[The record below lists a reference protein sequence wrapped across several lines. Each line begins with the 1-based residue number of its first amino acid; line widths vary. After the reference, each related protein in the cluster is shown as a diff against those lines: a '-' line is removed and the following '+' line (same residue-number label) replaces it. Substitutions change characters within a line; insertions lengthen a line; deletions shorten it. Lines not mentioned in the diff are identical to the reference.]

1 MTLRTNSEV
10 EAALEALEALVG
22 AQGVS
27 KNEAILRAILRDRDR
42 LNLDADV
49 LEAYASV
56 STEYRG
62 ALDRL
67 GSV

>member
-10 EAALEALEALVG
+10 EAALEALVA

-49 LEAYASV
+49 VEAYESV
-56 STEYRG
+56 STEYRD

>member
-1 MTLRTNSEV
+1 MTLRTNAEV
-10 EAALEALEALVG
+10 EAALEALVG

>member
-1 MTLRTNSEV
+1 MAMTLRTNPEV
-10 EAALEALEALVG
+10 EAALKSLVA

-49 LEAYASV
+49 ADAYESV
-56 STEYRG
+56 STEYRES
-62 ALDRL
+62 LDRL